1 MKLIFKGKG
10 KMETMST
17 SIKRDID
24 KIKKSQLRNQKAQK
38 QNPKRKGNAYGE

>member
-1 MKLIFKGKG
+1 MKITLKRSK
-10 KMETMST
+10 KMEGVISSM
-17 SIKRDID
+17 KRIID